1 MDVVTRD
8 ILGVMVFSC
17 FNKFYFSD
25 LCMMPYTVDITI
37 PAFSK
42 DSMTQQTR
50 GTKHDLACCLGRGN
64 PSKSPQFGVL

>member
-37 PAFSK
+37 PVFSK

-50 GTKHDLACCLGRGN
+50 GTE
-64 PSKSPQFGVL
+64 SMT